1 MLGKTFP
8 VISSFESL
16 RQAQPLA
23 GMWWRVTKELERG
36 GLEST
41 CLPLPG
47 GSMVERGAGAPTF
60 LREPI
65 FSPRGLAVLVPYL
78 PTREHAGSQSLFLNS
93 ERVLQATP
101 TSLLGA
107 SSLCHPSLQPYS
119 RATTLKVR
127 AGAWLRDEPTL
138 PLSFV
143 RPSPSPARPVL
154 WKSRGCTGPET
165 SPPRFP
171 AAAQVGGSSASLPQ
185 GSTHRCPPEARG
197 CRAARRQSPGGGRW
211 GLAPRCTGSHPL

>member
-1 MLGKTFP
+1 
-8 VISSFESL
+8 
-16 RQAQPLA
+16 
-23 GMWWRVTKELERG
+23 MWRRVTKELERG

-47 GSMVERGAGAPTF
+47 GVWLKGAGAPTF
-60 LREPI
+60 PREPI
-65 FSPRGLAVLVPYL
+65 SPQGLAVLVPYL
-78 PTREHAGSQSLFLNS
+78 PTREHAGSQSLSLNS

-119 RATTLKVR
+119 RATTFKVP

-138 PLSFV
+138 PLFFV

-154 WKSRGCTGPET
+154 WKSRGCIRPET

-171 AAAQVGGSSASLPQ
+171 ATAQVGDPPLP
-185 GSTHRCPPEARG
+185 SP
-197 CRAARRQSPGGGRW
+197 RAHSPLSPGG
-211 GLAPRCTGSHPL
+211 PRVPGST

>member
-1 MLGKTFP
+1 
-8 VISSFESL
+8 
-16 RQAQPLA
+16 
-23 GMWWRVTKELERG
+23 MWQRVTKELERG

-47 GSMVERGAGAPTF
+47 GVWSKGGGCSHLPQRAN
-60 LREPI
+60 LLL
-65 FSPRGLAVLVPYL
+65 PRRLAVLVPYL
-78 PTREHAGSQSLFLNS
+78 PTREHAGSSLQFLSLNS

-119 RATTLKVR
+119 RATTFKVP

-154 WKSRGCTGPET
+154 WKSRGCTRPET

-171 AAAQVGGSSASLPQ
+171 AAAQVGDPPLP
-185 GSTHRCPPEARG
+185 SHRAHSPL
-197 CRAARRQSPGGGRW
+197 SPGG
-211 GLAPRCTGSHPL
+211 PRVPGST